1 MEKAPVTSQSLGTGG
16 RRHRDTG
23 QCGALVLRA
32 AGGAPAALGRDGPR
46 DPSDAAP
53 SKAIQVRH

>member
-1 MEKAPVTSQSLGTGG
+1 MEKAPVTSQSLWTGG

-23 QCGALVLRA
+23 QCGARVLRA
-32 AGGAPAALGRDGPR
+32 AGDAPAALGRDGPR
-46 DPSDAAP
+46 DPGHAAP